1 MENKKTKLKIFGKN
15 NYYLGTGKDGLN
27 YFLQE
32 ATWDC
37 GWYWGGG
44 YVETYTNNN
53 HPTLSKDI
61 NSHGHFNSMFPSWCD
76 FMSFFAQSPFTE
88 EEKWKICELMKSFYI
103 ARNYSDFIHVG
114 GAHITSNPA
123 KEVIQDEGES
133 DEYNRINKKVI
144 PAIMAELYK
153 VLEGEKE
160 D

>member
-37 GWYWGGG
+37 NWYWGGG
-44 YVETYTNNN
+44 YIETYIYSDAPT
-53 HPTLSKDI
+53 HPIDI
-61 NSHGHFNSMFPSWCD
+61 NAHEHFDTKFPTWD
-76 FMSFFAQSPFTE
+76 KFFNFFVTSPFTE
-88 EEKWKICELMKSFYI
+88 EEKWTIYELMKSFYT
-103 ARNYSDFIHVG
+103 ARHYADMLHRG
-114 GAHITSNPA
+114 GLHITNNPA
-123 KEVIQDEGES
+123 KKVIQNNME
-133 DEYNRINKKVI
+133 EYDRINKKVI

-153 VLEGEKE
+153 ILEGEKE